1 MKTFEMDENFSE
13 KTMGILIKL
22 LISQLLIAREYQT
35 YYQCYAKTKFSHL
48 IVKYEKNLICIF
60 MIHFND
66 NIRNK

>member
-1 MKTFEMDENFSE
+1 MKTFEMNKLQK

-22 LISQLLIAREYQT
+22 LIFQLLEYQT
-35 YYQCYAKTKFSHL
+35 YYQCNAKTKYSHL

-60 MIHFND
+60 MMNFND